1 MEIKL
6 TLNPKPSTFNARP
19 LCGRWNRGAAI
30 PQGVLRHGS
39 ACMGF
44 YGVPPFQ
51 GNDNWCPPLFTERS
65 AVNRGGVP
73 MGRRGSGKVKRS
85 ELSVEGYLPLNAPP
99 STEQPPRRVAPLPL
113 LASLR
118 FANRGRHP
126 LYRCASKHCCQLIA
140 IR

>member
-1 MEIKL
+1 MLK
-6 TLNPKPSTFNARP
+6 
-19 LCGRWNRGAAI
+19 
-30 PQGVLRHGS
+30 
-39 ACMGF
+39 
-44 YGVPPFQ
+44 
-51 GNDNWCPPLFTERS
+51 CPPLFTERS

-126 LYRCASKHCCQLIA
+126 VGFFAGVAGRFCVFGWCFQSPRHSVPLPLLASLRFANRGRHPLYRCASKHCCQLIA